1 VTDGPLEGLR
11 VLDLSRVLA
20 GPVCSM
26 VLGDLGADVLK
37 VEQPDVGD
45 ETRSWGPPFYKGE
58 SAYFLAI
65 NRNKRSLTLNLKHP
79 RGLALLSRLVQASD
93 ILIQNFRPGT
103 MARLGLGYAE
113 ATRLNGRLIYA
124 SLSAYG
130 TTGPGAAKPGYDFI
144 AQGVGGLMSITGWPD
159 GPPTKVGVAV
169 VDVVAGL
176 LLTGLVLAALHRRE
190 RTGRG
195 EEVETSLLQA
205 AVALL
210 INVASNHLVT
220 GQVPGRWGNAQPNI
234 VPYQSFATA
243 DGHVNLAIANDGLWR
258 TFCETMGEPAWVE
271 DPDFATNAARIRNRE
286 RLVSLLAARFAAHP
300 TAAWLARLE
309 AAHLPC
315 GPVNTIAQAL
325 ADPAVRHLGMVQE
338 VDHPTLGPVPLLG
351 VPFTL
356 AGSPPAIRRP
366 PPRLGEHTEEI
377 LRDVLGLA
385 PTEVEVLRREGVL

>member
-1 VTDGPLEGLR
+1 MGGPLEGLR

-26 VLGDLGADVLK
+26 LLGDLGADVLK
-37 VEQPDVGD
+37 VEQPGVGD
-45 ETRSWGPPFYKGE
+45 ETRSWGPPFHKGE

-65 NRNKRSLTLNLKHP
+65 NRNKRSLTLNLKDP
-79 RGLALLSRLVQASD
+79 RGLALLTRLAQASD

-103 MARLGLGYAE
+103 LARLGLGYPE
-113 ATRLNGRLIYA
+113 AARLNGRLIYA
-124 SLSAYG
+124 SLTAYG
-130 TTGPGAAKPGYDFI
+130 SSGPGAAKPGYDFI

-176 LLTGLVLAALHRRE
+176 LLTGLILAALHRRE

-210 INVASNHLVT
+210 INVASNCLVS
-220 GQVPGRWGNAQPNI
+220 GEVPGRWGNAHPSI
-234 VPYQSFATA
+234 VPYQTFATA
-243 DGHVNLAIANDGLWR
+243 DGHLNVAVANDGLWR
-258 TFCETMGEPAWVE
+258 TFCQALGQPAWAE
-271 DPDFATNAARIRNRE
+271 DPDYATNAARVRNRE
-286 RLVSLLAARFAAHP
+286 RLAPLLATRFAALP

-309 AAHLPC
+309 AAGLPC
-315 GPVNTIAQAL
+315 GPVNTVAQVL

-338 VDHPTLGPVPLLG
+338 VEHPTLGRVPLLG

-356 AGSPPAIRRP
+356 GGSPPVIRRP
-366 PPRLGEHTEEI
+366 PPRLGEHTDEI
-377 LRDVLGLA
+377 LEEVLGLS
-385 PTEVEVLRREGVL
+385 PGEVEALRRAAVL

>member
-1 VTDGPLEGLR
+1 MGGPLEGLR

-26 VLGDLGADVLK
+26 LLGDLGADVLK
-37 VEQPDVGD
+37 VEQPGVGD
-45 ETRSWGPPFYKGE
+45 ETRSWGPPFHKGE

-65 NRNKRSLTLNLKHP
+65 NRNKRSLTLNLKDP
-79 RGLALLSRLVQASD
+79 RGLALLTRLAQASD

-103 MARLGLGYAE
+103 LARLGLGYPE
-113 ATRLNGRLIYA
+113 AARLNGRLIYA
-124 SLSAYG
+124 SLTAYG
-130 TTGPGAAKPGYDFI
+130 SSGPGAAKPGYDFI

-176 LLTGLVLAALHRRE
+176 LLTGLILAALHRRD

-210 INVASNHLVT
+210 INVASNYLVS
-220 GQVPGRWGNAQPNI
+220 GEVPGRWGNAHPSI
-234 VPYQSFATA
+234 VPYQTFATA
-243 DGHVNLAIANDGLWR
+243 DGHLNVAVANDGLWR
-258 TFCETMGEPAWVE
+258 TFCQALGQPAWAE
-271 DPDFATNAARIRNRE
+271 DPDYATNAARVRNRE
-286 RLVSLLAARFAAHP
+286 RLAPLLAARFAALP

-309 AAHLPC
+309 AAGLPC
-315 GPVNTIAQAL
+315 GPVNTVAQVL

-338 VDHPTLGPVPLLG
+338 VEHPTLGRVPLLG

-356 AGSPPAIRRP
+356 GGSPPVIRRP
-366 PPRLGEHTEEI
+366 PPRLGEHTDEI
-377 LRDVLGLA
+377 LEEVLGLS
-385 PTEVEVLRREGVL
+385 PGEVEALRRAAVL